1 MISSII
7 MAGVVIAL
15 SFSVLAWAQFRTSD
29 YTKTY
34 GETTDAE
41 IARLKE
47 RLTVEYI
54 FYNNTTAETINIYLL
69 NYGAIDVNITS
80 VSIAYA
86 QDGDPEYFSDLEL
99 FLDGTPSPETILP
112 TEKEGYIDI
121 ECDILTEGK
130 YFVSIFTER
139 GSIFDSEF
147 EA

>member
-7 MAGVVIAL
+7 MASVVIAL
-15 SFSVLAWAQFRTSD
+15 SFAVLAWSQFRTSD
-29 YTKTY
+29 YTATY

-47 RLTVEYI
+47 RLTVEAI
-54 FYNNTTAETINIYLL
+54 FYDGSSGSINIYLL
-69 NYGAIDVNITS
+69 NYGTIDVNITS

-121 ECDILTEGK
+121 ECDTLTEGK